1 MTDQDD
7 NKKPAAPL
15 TDSPASPAPAAPDTA
30 APAKTPTPAKAP
42 APAKSQS
49 KSRPEDDDD
58 DDEDDDDEDEDDDE
72 EDDLPVNY
80 TAKEAI
86 GAFATLYRFVRP
98 FLPPHKKGLILVGIG
113 LLVETAF
120 NVMMPLA
127 LKYLVD
133 EVFEEGDR
141 SQLVW
146 ILTVLGVAGLITSI
160 VAIWYEWQD
169 AKVSSAITA
178 DVRKSLFDHVQTLPH
193 AYYGRTKKGEILSRF
208 SNDMVTFEE
217 SVVHVANWGILP
229 LLELI
234 AGLVLL
240 LFLNWQLGLVACLIF
255 PLLLIGPRI
264 LTPRAVNSSYDLKRA
279 QAGELAVVQENIGA
293 QTVVKAFS
301 LQKIARGW
309 FFARNDVL
317 RQAQQKSTFLNTLVE
332 RSITIGVLWLHLV
345 VLAIG
350 AFLTFEGHITVG
362 TFVAFESVF
371 WEITYNLN
379 HVTQYIPVAINASG
393 SVRHMKDVLEEPQ
406 LITDKPDAPALPP
419 IEKELTFDNVSFS
432 YDGVDRQLMD
442 FNLVIPAGKRVAIVG
457 PSGAGKSTM
466 LSLVLRLHDPAAG
479 KVMIDGHDLRDIARD
494 TLLSQIAVV
503 FQENVLFNV
512 SLRENIRLGNP
523 NATDEEIEAA
533 GKQAEIDK
541 FIRTLP
547 NGYDTIVGERGD
559 TLSGGQRQR
568 IAIARALVRQP
579 RILLLDE
586 ATSALD
592 QSTEA
597 SINRTLKK
605 IGKGRTVLFITHRL
619 TSVVDMDEI
628 IVLDRGRLVQRGT
641 HAELIGKKGL
651 YKKLWQD
658 QMRERD
664 DDDED

>member
-1 MTDQDD
+1 
-7 NKKPAAPL
+7 
-15 TDSPASPAPAAPDTA
+15 
-30 APAKTPTPAKAP
+30 
-42 APAKSQS
+42 
-49 KSRPEDDDD
+49 
-58 DDEDDDDEDEDDDE
+58 
-72 EDDLPVNY
+72 
-80 TAKEAI
+80 
-86 GAFATLYRFVRP
+86 
-98 FLPPHKKGLILVGIG
+98 GIG

-141 SQLVW
+141 SQLIW
-146 ILTVLGVAGLITSI
+146 ILAVLGIAGLITSI

-178 DVRKSLFDHVQTLPH
+178 DVRKSLFDHIQTLPH
-193 AYYGRTKKGEILSRF
+193 SFYARTKRGEVLSRF

-217 SVVHVANWGILP
+217 SVVHFANWGVLP
-229 LLELI
+229 ALELM

-240 LFLNWQLGLVACLIF
+240 LVLNWQLGLVACLIF
-255 PLLLIGPRI
+255 PLLLIGPRL
-264 LTPRAVNSSYDLKRA
+264 LTPKAVVASYELKRS

-301 LQKIARGW
+301 LQKISRGW
-309 FFARNDVL
+309 FFARNDAL
-317 RQAQQKSTFLNTLVE
+317 RRGQQHSTFLNTMVE
-332 RSITIGVLWLHLV
+332 RSITIGVLWLHLI

-350 AFLTFEGHITVG
+350 AYLTFEGHISVG

-371 WEITYNLN
+371 WEITYNLT

-393 SVRHMKDVLEEPQ
+393 SVRHMKDLLEEPQ
-406 LITDKPDAPALPP
+406 VITDKPDAHALPP
-419 IEKELTFDNVSFS
+419 IQNEIRFDNVSFS
-432 YDGVDRQLMD
+432 YGGDERQLRN
-442 FNLVIPAGKRVAIVG
+442 FSHVIPAGKRVAIVG

-466 LSLVLRLHDPAAG
+466 MSLVLRLHDPVAG
-479 KVMIDGHDLRDIARD
+479 SVTIDGHDLRDVTRD
-494 TLLSQIAVV
+494 SLLSQIAVV
-503 FQENVLFNV
+503 FQDNVLFNV

-523 NATDEEIEAA
+523 DATDAEIEAA
-533 GKQAEIDK
+533 AKQAEIDK
-541 FIRTLP
+541 FIRSLP
-547 NGYDTIVGERGD
+547 QGYDTIVGERGD

-579 RILLLDE
+579 KILLLDE

-628 IVLDRGRLVQRGT
+628 IVLERGKLVERGT
-641 HAELIGKKGL
+641 HAELMASGKL
-651 YKKLWQD
+651 YKKLWRD
-658 QMRERD
+658 QMREH
-664 DDDED
+664 DEDED